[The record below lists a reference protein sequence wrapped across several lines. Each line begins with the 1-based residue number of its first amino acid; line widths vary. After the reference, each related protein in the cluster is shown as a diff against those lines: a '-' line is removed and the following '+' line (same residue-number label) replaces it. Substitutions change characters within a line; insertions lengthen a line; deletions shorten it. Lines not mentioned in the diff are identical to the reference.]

1 MEPVFNGYI
10 KDKTVTDKEGS
21 GVISNEEADI
31 IKVRESRHL
40 L

>member
-1 MEPVFNGYI
+1 MAPISNGYI

-21 GVISNEEADI
+21 GVIFKEEADI
-31 IKVRESRHL
+31 IKARESRHL